1 MSESSEKLVNDAKDE
16 SEEVEH
22 EEESDE
28 EEEEDEEEEDEEEYE
43 DLLEKEEEYEYQ
55 RPEDVDDE
63 YVLLHFL
70 YLGHIKNKMRNTC
83 TAIRYTHNVKFGLYY
98 LY

>member
-28 EEEEDEEEEDEEEYE
+28 EEEEEEDEEEYE

-63 YVLLHFL
+63 YVFLHFL